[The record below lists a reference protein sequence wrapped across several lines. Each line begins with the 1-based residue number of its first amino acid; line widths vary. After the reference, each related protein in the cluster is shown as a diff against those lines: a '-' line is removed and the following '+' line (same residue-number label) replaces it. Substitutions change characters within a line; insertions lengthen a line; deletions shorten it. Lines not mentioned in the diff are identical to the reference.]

1 VKITALNQTFMT
13 QNSKMQPN
21 LIMIK
26 ADKSQDKQY
35 EVKLTAVN
43 LDELLN
49 EKINIDLVKIMT
61 FKEVRI
67 FLCIEILK

>member
-1 VKITALNQTFMT
+1 
-13 QNSKMQPN
+13 MQSD

-26 ADKSQDKQY
+26 VNKPQDKQY

-49 EKINIDLVKIMT
+49 KKINTD
-61 FKEVRI
+61 
-67 FLCIEILK
+67 

>member
-1 VKITALNQTFMT
+1 MT

-21 LIMIK
+21 LIIIK

-49 EKINIDLVKIMT
+49 EKINIDSVKIMT